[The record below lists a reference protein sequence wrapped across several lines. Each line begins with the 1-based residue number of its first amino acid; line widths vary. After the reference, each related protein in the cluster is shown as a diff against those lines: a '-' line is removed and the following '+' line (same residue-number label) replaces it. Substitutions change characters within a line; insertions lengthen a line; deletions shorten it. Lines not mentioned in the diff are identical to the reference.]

1 MVRNGVF
8 KLQSRYTL
16 PTDTQKLHFLEISH
30 SSLML
35 CHRCARVARN
45 TQSRKKTCRKSQ
57 EWHCQLPLG
66 NNSIRSQSFLRT
78 SLCIGYFTAFL
89 NLSGNSSCL
98 EEAAAAVAERFPGP
112 MKCRHSWRVWVL
124 LMTQSEHWT
133 HWMNK
138 LFHDINC
145 A

>member
-1 MVRNGVF
+1 MALSGIF
-8 KLQSRYTL
+8 GK
-16 PTDTQKLHFLEISH
+16 
-30 SSLML
+30 
-35 CHRCARVARN
+35 
-45 TQSRKKTCRKSQ
+45 
-57 EWHCQLPLG
+57 QLD
-66 NNSIRSQSFLRT
+66 SIPELSEN
-78 SLCIGYFTAFL
+78 IIVYWVFTAFL

-112 MKCRHSWRVWVL
+112 MKCRHSWRVWAL